1 LRISKI
7 EIQKKNKKRYS
18 LYSEDIYLFGVS
30 EDTLVHFNIS
40 KGNTYSDTELQE
52 IQAYEEQTQCLYQA
66 YRYLSRRPH
75 LSAELTRKLKLKGY
89 ESALIQSAIQILHKK
104 NYLND
109 PDFIRLFV
117 IDQMRLKRSG
127 PMLIKKKLMEKGAKA
142 ETVDMILSADYPEN
156 EQFNNAQI
164 LLNKKLQNDSRI
176 EKENLVRF
184 LQQKG
189 FPWDIIRQIEWPE
202 AEE

>member
-1 LRISKI
+1 
-7 EIQKKNKKRYS
+7 
-18 LYSEDIYLFGVS
+18 
-30 EDTLVHFNIS
+30 
-40 KGNTYSDTELQE
+40 
-52 IQAYEEQTQCLYQA
+52 
-66 YRYLSRRPH
+66 
-75 LSAELTRKLKLKGY
+75 
-89 ESALIQSAIQILHKK
+89 LHKK